1 MLRSASSNAAVSST
15 CKSHGLTQREFRQL
29 RDSAVAA
36 KDTAYCP
43 YSKFRVGAA
52 LLGPKNRDGDEDEE
66 EDEQENGEEDEEDK
80 IVTGANV
87 ENASYPVGTC
97 AERVALG
104 NAVTNVTADSVTFG
118 DRRVRAATIIWAA
131 GVRAS
136 SAAKWLGVAAD
147 RNDRIV
153 VQPDLSVPGHPEI
166 FAVGDTVT
174 VTTPDGKPVPGIAP
188 AAKQGGRYVAS
199 VIRARLGGK
208 RAPAPFRYHHDGS
221 LAQIGKHKA
230 VIDFGWIKLRGA
242 LAWWLWGIAHI
253 YFLVGVRARL
263 GVVLNWLWIHVRN
276 QRGARLIT
284 HETDIVEVSK

>member
-1 MLRSASSNAAVSST
+1 MPSPMLRSASSNAAVSST

-104 NAVTNVTADSVTFG
+104 NELSHVVSKRALLALSRIRGIGEGSPATN
-118 DRRVRAATIIWAA
+118 
-131 GVRAS
+131 
-136 SAAKWLGVAAD
+136 
-147 RNDRIV
+147 
-153 VQPDLSVPGHPEI
+153 
-166 FAVGDTVT
+166 
-174 VTTPDGKPVPGIAP
+174 
-188 AAKQGGRYVAS
+188 
-199 VIRARLGGK
+199 GGK
-208 RAPAPFRYHHDGS
+208 EQDG
-221 LAQIGKHKA
+221 A
-230 VIDFGWIKLRGA
+230 D
-242 LAWWLWGIAHI
+242 AHMG
-253 YFLVGVRARL
+253 F
-263 GVVLNWLWIHVRN
+263 
-276 QRGARLIT
+276 
-284 HETDIVEVSK
+284 